1 MVGRA
6 VRYRAGM
13 RLGSWGFVV
22 VLVSMMLSLV
32 FIAVVLMGIAMLA
45 GAGLSD

>member
-1 MVGRA
+1 
-6 VRYRAGM
+6 M